1 VRHQSDPRVLNERT
15 LEKDH
20 KRLATILRPSMSVLD
35 VGCGAGAITRG
46 IRNVTGDATG
56 IDRDASLIPDED
68 GFLVADV
75 IDYAPGR
82 QFDVVT
88 AARVL
93 QWIASPERALAKMVE
108 LTKPGGRVVVLDYA
122 HGRNHWEPDAPA
134 SFQHFWR
141 AFLRWREA
149 NGWDN
154 YIADRLES
162 MFTDAGL
169 REIVVTEDDEVAPPA
184 LWPYVMESLG
194 PVIVRDG
201 FLPELKL
208 LAAREGLSFYT
219 GVQHLALRTAIG
231 VRA

>member
-1 VRHQSDPRVLNERT
+1 MRHQSDPRVLNERT

-20 KRLATILRPSMSVLD
+20 KRLAALLRPGVSVLD
-35 VGCGAGAITRG
+35 VGCGTGAITRG
-46 IRNVTGDATG
+46 IRAVTGDATG
-56 IDRDASLIPDED
+56 IDRDASLVPAED
-68 GFLVADV
+68 GFVVSD
-75 IDYAPGR
+75 IFDYAPGR

-108 LTKPGGRVVVLDYA
+108 LTRPGGRVVVLDYA
-122 HGRNHWEPDAPA
+122 HERNEWDPEAPP

-154 YIADRLES
+154 LLADRLEG
-162 MFTDAGL
+162 MFAAAGL
-169 REIVVTEDDEVAPPA
+169 REVAVTDDDEVASGA
-184 LWPYVMESLG
+184 LWPHVMESLG
-194 PVIVRDG
+194 PVVVRDG
-201 FLPELKL
+201 FLTDLKL
-208 LAAREGLSFYT
+208 LAACEGLAAYG
-219 GVQHLALRTAIG
+219 GVQRLALRTAIG